1 MTGSTFPANWVEEW
15 GPLFVEEWECDGWSS
30 SSQLGNHE
38 DEGHTWRLGW
48 SLGPWGHW
56 RTTILALVYL
66 SLLISVC
73 EGKKSKTFYNSSCW
87 SHNFGR
93 FCYYQPIIIM
103 PLPQLSDVASEDS
116 ISSSRWCWAKFSLIK
131 MLYSDRLDN
140 FQYHLTFPLIPF
152 LHRSV
157 NYQRSNLKVGYKQ

>member
-1 MTGSTFPANWVEEW
+1 MRASFCWRMRMWWLELQQPAWKPWRW
-15 GPLFVEEWECDGWSS
+15 GPYLAIRMEPGS
-30 SSQLGNHE
+30 LRTLKNH
-38 DEGHTWRLGW
+38 HTSTG
-48 SLGPWGHW
+48 
-56 RTTILALVYL
+56 L
-66 SLLISVC
+66 SLLTSVC
-73 EGKKSKTFYNSSCW
+73 EGKKKTETFYNSSCW

-93 FCYYQPIIIM
+93 FCYCQPIVTM

-116 ISSSRWCWAKFSLIK
+116 ISSSRWWWAKFSLIK

-140 FQYHLTFPLIPF
+140 FQYHLTFPLIAF